1 MATADTSRPSE
12 GRPRDLVLALRR
24 SGLVTEARLADVV
37 ARVESGEWPED
48 GDPLARR
55 LVLERVLTEFQARRL
70 LAGRSRGLTVGRYVL
85 LSPVAR
91 GMMGRV
97 FKAQHRMLGRVV
109 ALKLIVAK
117 APSPRAVAWFRREMR
132 LIGRLD
138 HPNIVRAL
146 DAGES
151 EGRLYIAMEYL
162 TGSTLK
168 GLLEDRG
175 PLPPREVAW
184 YGAQATRGLAHAHA
198 RGIIHRDVKPANL
211 FLTRGGQ
218 VKVLD
223 LGIGALLTKNGY
235 GPLDGDPGS
244 LVGTIDYISPE
255 QACRR
260 PLDGRSDLYSLGC
273 TMYHL
278 ITDKLPFPGRTS
290 LERLAMRIG
299 GEHDPIAADLPDQ
312 PPGLVRVMA
321 RLLAHRPEDRY
332 QTADEAAEALFDLL
346 RDEPGFLERIDHAR
360 RAPVRASL
368 PPSAP
373 APRRSH
379 RGALAAGAV
388 LAATAACLWVAF
400 ASSPHGP
407 PGPVPPGPTPARVA
421 LPTPA
426 PAPSDPRPAT
436 ASPRPGPGDRTPPDL
451 RGLARRAA
459 ASWAS
464 LLARGPGR
472 DARSTAAR
480 APGPLG
486 DPEARRGT
494 TDRPVPA
501 GVARAAPSRGEPV
514 AIPYPPA
521 LPDPGFALAYLR
533 APTAPRTPATSPVPT
548 AGEGRAGG
556 RPEPEGRPRPSR
568 PPEVAA
574 PSPPHPALGPGPAP
588 PDKPAGQPSP
598 RTATIH
604 VFMPAADSELVVRGD
619 VGRGNPDE
627 WYGPKR
633 VVHTPPLGASKD
645 YLVGAFW
652 MDPTGRPTV
661 RQKEMKVEPGRT
673 YQVDLRVAE
682 PTVTEHPR

>member
-55 LVLERVLTEFQARRL
+55 LVLERVLTGFQARRL

-97 FKAQHRMLGRVV
+97 FKAQHQMLGRVV
-109 ALKLIVAK
+109 ALKLIAAK

-138 HPNIVRAL
+138 HPNIVRAF
-146 DAGES
+146 DADES

-168 GLLEDRG
+168 GLLEGRG

-223 LGIGALLTKNGY
+223 LGVGALLTKEGY
-235 GPLDGDPGS
+235 GPLDGEPGS

-278 ITDKLPFPGRTS
+278 IAGKLPFPGRTS

-299 GEHDPIAADLPDQ
+299 GEHDPIAAGLPDQ

-360 RAPVRASL
+360 RAPLRASL

-379 RGALAAGAV
+379 RGALAAGSV

-400 ASSPHGP
+400 VSSPHGP

-436 ASPRPGPGDRTPPDL
+436 ASPRPGDRTPPDL

-472 DARSTAAR
+472 DARSTATPA
-480 APGPLG
+480 AGPLG

-501 GVARAAPSRGEPV
+501 GVARAAPS
-514 AIPYPPA
+514 PP
-521 LPDPGFALAYLR
+521 
-533 APTAPRTPATSPVPT
+533 
-548 AGEGRAGG
+548 
-556 RPEPEGRPRPSR
+556 PSAR
-568 PPEVAA
+568 
-574 PSPPHPALGPGPAP
+574 GPGPAP
-588 PDKPAGQPSP
+588 PDKPAGPSSP

-604 VFMPAADSELVVRGD
+604 VLMPSADSELVVRGD
-619 VGRGNPDE
+619 IGRGNPDE
-627 WYGPKR
+627 WYGSKR
-633 VVHTPPLGASKD
+633 VVHTPPLGAAKD